1 MFARSP
7 FLQEHYEL
15 FGKYQVRYTLGGEEF
30 DHVYYAADSIYDP
43 LGLFLQPVPAALARR
58 GADFDEHA
66 LNDKQEFCRKDI
78 ERAFGMILKRF
89 KILRDCS
96 KRRKKLMGLILKC
109 CIILHN
115 LILDDERGL
124 VLEDVL
130 LNDESPASSIF
141 QHDPERQ
148 PLAAHQQF
156 ADSHDLAEHIR
167 LRYAVAR
174 ELYKP

>member
-1 MFARSP
+1 
-7 FLQEHYEL
+7 
-15 FGKYQVRYTLGGEEF
+15 
-30 DHVYYAADSIYDP
+30 
-43 LGLFLQPVPAALARR
+43 
-58 GADFDEHA
+58 
-66 LNDKQEFCRKDI
+66 
-78 ERAFGMILKRF
+78 
-89 KILRDCS
+89 
-96 KRRKKLMGLILKC
+96 MGLILKC

-174 ELYKP
+174 ELYKPGTRKRQLLGYPIFHWQRTSVLQVYCIFTPAAVDVPEKISQMVMEVVRLESSLKQVC